1 MRRKVVLTTALA
13 VGVLGGVL
21 SAPAS
26 ATVVNPGD
34 TGLAPDTILVSE
46 VTNTPLLADT
56 GVKNFTLTNGLGQS
70 LASGNFREIVVV
82 DSISGF
88 LDFVYEF
95 EVTSPTAAGVIN
107 RMSTGN
113 YAGFTTDVGACPGCP
128 DVVALNAPQDGNATP
143 NTVDRSGDGSAI
155 GFNFSGGVAGP
166 NADTFALIIATDA
179 SAFSNRA
186 TQLIDN
192 GTANLVGYAPAPEL
206 GTLTLFGSGLIAM
219 AGLVRRKCAQARA

>member
-1 MRRKVVLTTALA
+1 MRRKVVLMALA

-26 ATVVNPGD
+26 ATFVNPGD
-34 TGLAPDTILVSE
+34 TGKAPDTILASE
-46 VTNTPLLADT
+46 VTGTPLLADT

-82 DSISGF
+82 DHITGF

-95 EVTSPTAAGVIN
+95 EVTSTTTDVVD
-107 RMSTGN
+107 RMSTGS
-113 YAGFTTDVGACPGCP
+113 YAGFTTDVGVCPSCP

-143 NTVDRSGDGSAI
+143 STVDRSGDGTTI
-155 GFNFSGGVAGP
+155 GFNFSGGVSGP
-166 NADTFALIIATDA
+166 TGDTYDLIIATDA
-179 SAFSNRA
+179 PNFTNGS

-192 GTANLVGYAPAPEL
+192 GTANLVGYAPAPAPEP
-206 GTLTLFGSGLIAM
+206 GTLTLFGSGLIAL